1 MENKK
6 ISLKEISIKDLFL
19 KENNI
24 YEIPIY
30 QRNYAWEKDEINVFI
45 QDVYDYF
52 KKNNKYYIGTL
63 VSYNKGNN
71 VYEIID
77 GQQRLTTIRL
87 ILDALEVKK
96 DEYKSYLTYRA
107 RNKSDETLK
116 SIPDFNISNIDSGIR
131 NGFKYAE
138 ASINEIVGNDEE
150 RLNFLE
156 FFKSNVHIIHYQ
168 VPENIDLNHYFEIM
182 NSRGEQLEQHEIVK
196 ARLMDVLQGEY
207 DREIF
212 NRIWECCS
220 EMSIYVQK
228 NFDILLKKKVFG
240 EDLNEFMLGDF
251 DKLKDE
257 LKNRNEHN
265 SVDNNPK
272 SITEIL
278 EKMKEEKL
286 DEKYEKKD
294 SFLPIV
300 DFSNF
305 LLIVLKITLMNEVS
319 PKECVLDDK
328 ELLKMFENVMIN
340 QKDEKCEFVKTF
352 AYNLLKARYFLD
364 NYVVHHTMDDEKIGR
379 NPWKL
384 QVWNINSEPSNLSP
398 DGDLQD
404 RLVHLLS
411 MFEVTYYAKQR
422 KNYLFYCL
430 LYLMREKNFNKEKY
444 VNLLENLADI
454 YFHEVYLSAK
464 TFDDAVLDGDKLR
477 EDVLPKD
484 NHPKKENNDKNKISN
499 ENGIPLFIFNYLD
512 YKLWKLYAEKLRGKS
527 KNDDERKDFFDEIG
541 CDDLGLE
548 VFDNFYFSRT
558 RNSLEHYYPRANE
571 NDVVSKEVIEC
582 FGNYAMIGS
591 EANSSGSNWSPKEK
605 MNRYLDSSGKID
617 LVSVSSLK
625 FRIMMQI
632 CCNQRGVWG
641 KTQIEAHQGKMIK
654 VLFTD

>member
-6 ISLKEISIKDLFL
+6 ISLKEISIKDLFF

-196 ARLMDVLQGEY
+196 ARLMEVLQDED

-240 EDLNEFMLGDF
+240 EDLNEFMLGNF
-251 DKLKDE
+251 YKLKDE
-257 LKNRNEHN
+257 LKDRNEHN
-265 SVDNNPK
+265 LVDNNPK

-278 EKMKEEKL
+278 KMREKKL

-319 PKECVLDDK
+319 LKECVLDDK
-328 ELLKMFENVMIN
+328 ELLKMFENAMIN
-340 QKDEKCEFVKTF
+340 QKDEKCKFVKTF

-398 DGDLQD
+398 NGDLQD

-430 LYLMREKNFNKEKY
+430 LYLMGKKEVDIGKYANF
-444 VNLLENLADI
+444 LENLADI
-454 YFHEVYLSAK
+454 YFHEVYLSDK

-512 YKLWKLYAEKLRGKS
+512 YKLWKLYAGKLRGKS
-527 KNDDERKDFFDEIG
+527 KNDDERKDFFDKIG

-632 CCNQRGVWG
+632 CCNQRGVWE